1 MDNIVEDMASELAG
15 AATRS
20 GRPDL
25 AAAVVE
31 AAALRDAE
39 IEASKR
45 IADLLDRN
53 GLVWPI
59 RWMLGVDP
67 DQEVEVEW
75 RDPEPR
81 TQGGQSTF
89 ALADETR
96 NWVRDYDA
104 GYLRA
109 ANPAF
114 VMHTMEGHE
123 VEPVIRKPDQL
134 DEWYSRNVSD
144 TWAIAD
150 EMKIPPEPVVLAG
163 EDLTD
168 VTDNPDLQ
176 PYFDALATHTRNMAA
191 IAGMPADYLWP
202 KIPRSPVDDVADEA
216 AGALRR
222 IQERAW

>member
-15 AATRS
+15 AAMRG

-45 IADLLDRN
+45 INDLLDRN
-53 GLVWPI
+53 GLVWPV
-59 RWMLGVDP
+59 RWMLGVGP
-67 DQEVEVEW
+67 DQEIEVEW

-134 DEWYSRNVSD
+134 DEWYSRTV
-144 TWAIAD
+144 
-150 EMKIPPEPVVLAG
+150 EPVVLAG

-176 PYFDALATHTRNMAA
+176 PYLDTLADHVRDLSAE
-191 IAGMPADYLWP
+191 AGMPADYLWP